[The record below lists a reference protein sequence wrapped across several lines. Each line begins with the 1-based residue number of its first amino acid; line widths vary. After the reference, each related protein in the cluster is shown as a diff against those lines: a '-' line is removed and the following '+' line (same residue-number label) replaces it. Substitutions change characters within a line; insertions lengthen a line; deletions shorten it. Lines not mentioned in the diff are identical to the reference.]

1 MTDEVAPEAGER
13 TREEAKAGAGNAAK
27 GEAEERAGEYRPR
40 VSAVIPN
47 WHRKDD
53 LREALLAIKAQTYP
67 VEEIIVVDNNS
78 QNGTREMVREEFPE
92 VLFIQSPHNI
102 VIQALNI
109 GAKTASGDIILHQ
122 DNDGVLAPDAVE
134 RMVRVFASDPR
145 IAVVHCRNL
154 YYDSGE
160 VFDPLHW
167 FTPEEHASDG
177 VFDVPS
183 FHGNGAMMR
192 RDVLEEIGYI
202 EPEILLYQFERN
214 ISAKAIDRGYRIVYH
229 PAATIRHKISREV
242 RDPGHR
248 LYITMTGG
256 WWYLARFYPA
266 GTACKKAFHYLVFF
280 VLYSIKHRTFR
291 MFFRGI
297 FDTLLGLP
305 QVLRGRSVLSPQTVR
320 FLESKPYETAMIKYG
335 SLETARRWLARAMRR
350 QGEKEG

>member
-1 MTDEVAPEAGER
+1 MEGKRNPEG
-13 TREEAKAGAGNAAK
+13 GANG
-27 GEAEERAGEYRPR
+27 YRPR

-67 VEEIIVVDNNS
+67 IEEIIVVDNNS
-78 QNGTREMVREEFPE
+78 QDGTREMVESEFPD

-109 GAKTASGDIILHQ
+109 GAKTAHGDIILHQ

-145 IAVVHCRNL
+145 IAVVHCKNL
-154 YYDSGE
+154 YYDTGE
-160 VFDPLHW
+160 VFDPLRW
-167 FTPEEHASDG
+167 FTPEEHASEG
-177 VFDVPS
+177 VFDVPT
-183 FHGNGAMMR
+183 FHGNGAMIR
-192 RDVLEEIGYI
+192 RDVLEEIDYI
-202 EPEILLYQFERN
+202 EPEIQLYQFERN

-266 GTACKKAFHYLVFF
+266 GVAWKKAFHYLVFF
-280 VLYSIKHRTFR
+280 FLYSIKHRTFPS
-291 MFFRGI
+291 FFRGI

-305 QVLRGRSVLSPQTVR
+305 QVLRGRRVLSAETVR
-320 FLESKPYETAMIKYG
+320 FLESRPYETAMIKYG
-335 SLETARRWLARAMRR
+335 SLDTVRRWLQKRFGRAIRGGDQRR
-350 QGEKEG
+350 DGGG